1 MTQTLNRCDWQIK
14 HLFEVCRASLCE
26 LSVGF
31 GALFLMETKYR
42 TLVRMSLANGNFCDT
57 NPTHVLSNARSSEGG
72 RVMSAAVAERL
83 RVGGATQ
90 IPGELTQPSR
100 RPDPATGRGVR
111 PRSRPPATLGPFV
124 NGRDL
129 QEVRACTA
137 DAAPLRLTERG
148 MAVIMVTAL
157 MLLVSAVV
165 VIGLTVV
172 RVTGPNY
179 VPYGQT
185 SGVDR

>member
-1 MTQTLNRCDWQIK
+1 
-14 HLFEVCRASLCE
+14 
-26 LSVGF
+26 
-31 GALFLMETKYR
+31 
-42 TLVRMSLANGNFCDT
+42 
-57 NPTHVLSNARSSEGG
+57 
-72 RVMSAAVAERL
+72 MSAAVAERL
-83 RVGGATQ
+83 RAGGATEV
-90 IPGELTQPSR
+90 PGELTHPSR

-111 PRSRPPATLGPFV
+111 PRSRPPAAFNPRVTG
-124 NGRDL
+124 GGL

-137 DAAPLRLTERG
+137 EAPPPAPLRLTERG
-148 MAVIMVTAL
+148 MAVIMVAAL

-185 SGVDR
+185 SGMDH